1 MNKKKH
7 VYLWRLINKKIRS
20 ERRIFNK
27 RALNMSEEKR
37 NISERIRELR
47 EIFDMTAEEMASETG
62 VDTQKYIDYETNGEN
77 IPISVLYHISQKFN
91 VDLSEILTG
100 EVARIS
106 TMQICRRGKG
116 KTIDRYPG
124 YMFESLAP
132 RFTQKIM
139 EPLLVTL
146 MPGEP
151 EAALVTHK
159 GQEFNLVL
167 EGTIVITYDDKEYI
181 LNAGD
186 AVYFDPTH
194 PHGQKAIGKDKS
206 RFLTVITE

>member
-1 MNKKKH
+1 MK
-7 VYLWRLINKKIRS
+7 
-20 ERRIFNK
+20 
-27 RALNMSEEKR
+27 EEKR

-47 EIFDMTAEEMASETG
+47 EIFDLTEEEMARETG
-62 VDTQKYIDYETNGEN
+62 VDTQKYIEYETSGEN
-77 IPISVLYHISQKFN
+77 IPISVLYHISQKFG

-100 EVARIS
+100 EPARIS
-106 TMQICRRGKG
+106 TLQICRRGKG

-132 RFTQKIM
+132 RFTQKVM

-146 MPGEP
+146 VPGQP
-151 EAALVTHK
+151 EAALVTHD

-167 EGTIVITYDDKEYI
+167 EGTIVINYDEKEYI

-194 PHGQKAIGKDKS
+194 PHGQKAIGTEKA

>member
-1 MNKKKH
+1 M
-7 VYLWRLINKKIRS
+7 
-20 ERRIFNK
+20 
-27 RALNMSEEKR
+27 
-37 NISERIRELR
+37 SERIRELR
-47 EIFDMTAEEMASETG
+47 EIFDLTEEEMARETG
-62 VDTQKYIDYETNGEN
+62 VDTKKYIEYETSGEN
-77 IPISVLYHISQKFN
+77 IPISVLYHISQKFG

-100 EVARIS
+100 EPARIS

-124 YMFESLAP
+124 YIFESLAP

-146 MPGEP
+146 VPGEP
-151 EAALVTHK
+151 EAALVTHE

-186 AVYFDPTH
+186 ATYFDPTH
-194 PHGQKAIGKDKS
+194 PHGQKAIGQDKA

>member
-1 MNKKKH
+1 MNEQ
-7 VYLWRLINKKIRS
+7 IR
-20 ERRIFNK
+20 
-27 RALNMSEEKR
+27 M
-37 NISERIRELR
+37 ISDRIRELR
-47 EIFDMTAEEMASETG
+47 EVFDITVEEMARETG
-62 VDTQKYIDYETNGEN
+62 VEPEKYIEYETSGKD
-77 IPISVLYHISQKFN
+77 IPISALYHISQKFG

-100 EVARIS
+100 EPARIS
-106 TMQICRRGKG
+106 SLQVCRRGKG
-116 KTIDRYPG
+116 QTIDRYPG

-146 MPGEP
+146 IPGEP
-151 EAALVTHK
+151 EAALVTHG

-167 EGTIVITYDDKEYI
+167 EGTIVITYEDKEYV

-186 AVYFDPTH
+186 AVYFDPTR
-194 PHGQKAIGKDKS
+194 PHGQKAVGQEKG

>member
-1 MNKKKH
+1 
-7 VYLWRLINKKIRS
+7 
-20 ERRIFNK
+20 
-27 RALNMSEEKR
+27 MSEEKR
-37 NISERIRELR
+37 KISERIRELR
-47 EIFDMTAEEMASETG
+47 EIFDMTTEEMARETG
-62 VDTQKYIDYETNGEN
+62 VDTQKYIEYETDGEN

-100 EVARIS
+100 EAARIS

-146 MPGEP
+146 IPGEP
-151 EAALVTHK
+151 EAALVTHE

-167 EGTIVITYDDKEYI
+167 EGTIVITYDDREYI

-194 PHGQKAIGKDKS
+194 PHGQKAIGKDKA

>member
-1 MNKKKH
+1 MDIIVDEQYK
-7 VYLWRLINKKIRS
+7 
-20 ERRIFNK
+20 
-27 RALNMSEEKR
+27 M
-37 NISERIRELR
+37 ISERIRELR
-47 EIFDMTAEEMASETG
+47 EIFDLTEEEMAKETG
-62 VDTQKYIDYETNGEN
+62 VEVSTYIEYETSGRN

-100 EVARIS
+100 EPARIS
-106 TMQICRRGKG
+106 TMQVCRRGKG
-116 KTIDRYPG
+116 QTIDRFPG

-132 RFTQKIM
+132 RFKGKVI

-146 MPGEP
+146 IPGEP
-151 EAALVTHK
+151 DAPLVTHE

-167 EGTIVITYDDKEYI
+167 EGEIVITYDDKEYI

-194 PHGQKAIGKDKS
+194 PHGQKALGKEKA

>member
-1 MNKKKH
+1 MQDEMK
-7 VYLWRLINKKIRS
+7 
-20 ERRIFNK
+20 RI
-27 RALNMSEEKR
+27 SD
-37 NISERIRELR
+37 RIRELR
-47 EIFDMTAEEMASETG
+47 EIFDFTQEEMAQDAGIPLEL
-62 VDTQKYIDYETNGEN
+62 YAEYESRGEN

-100 EVARIS
+100 EPARLS
-106 TMQICRRGKG
+106 TIQICRRGEG
-116 KTIDRYPG
+116 SIVDRYPG
-124 YMFESLAP
+124 YKFESLAP

-146 MPGEP
+146 IPGEP
-151 EAALVTHK
+151 DAALVTHG

-167 EGTIVITYDDKEYI
+167 EGVIILTYDDKEHT
-181 LNAGD
+181 LSAGD

-194 PHGQKAIGKDKS
+194 PHGQKAVGSEKA

>member
-1 MNKKKH
+1 MQ
-7 VYLWRLINKKIRS
+7 I
-20 ERRIFNK
+20 
-27 RALNMSEEKR
+27 
-37 NISERIRELR
+37 ISERIRELR
-47 EIFDMTAEEMASETG
+47 EIFDFTEEEMARETG
-62 VDTQKYIDYETNGEN
+62 VDVDSYIEYETSGEN
-77 IPISVLYHISQKFN
+77 IPISVLYHISQKFG

-100 EVARIS
+100 EPARLS
-106 TMQICRRGKG
+106 TLQVCRRGKG
-116 KTIDRYPG
+116 QTLNRYPG

-132 RFTQKIM
+132 RFTGKIM

-146 MPGEP
+146 LPGEA
-151 EAALVTHK
+151 EAALVTHG

-167 EGTIVITYDDKEYI
+167 EGIIVITYDGKEYV

-194 PHGQKAIGKDKS
+194 PHGQKAIGKEKA

>member
-1 MNKKKH
+1 MQEGGFCMNEQFS
-7 VYLWRLINKKIRS
+7 L
-20 ERRIFNK
+20 
-27 RALNMSEEKR
+27 
-37 NISERIRELR
+37 ISERIRELR
-47 EIFDMTAEEMASETG
+47 EIFDLTEDEMARETG
-62 VDTQKYIDYETNGEN
+62 VALERYIEYEESGKD
-77 IPISVLYHISQKFN
+77 IPISVLYHISQKFG

-100 EVARIS
+100 EPARIS
-106 TMQICRRGKG
+106 TLQICRRGKG
-116 KTIDRYPG
+116 QTINRYPG

-146 MPGEP
+146 IPGEP
-151 EAALVTHK
+151 DAALVTHG

-167 EGTIVITYDDKEYI
+167 EGVIVITYDDKEYV

-194 PHGQKAIGKDKS
+194 PHGQKAIGKDKA

>member
-1 MNKKKH
+1 MDEQ
-7 VYLWRLINKKIRS
+7 YQ
-20 ERRIFNK
+20 
-27 RALNMSEEKR
+27 M
-37 NISERIRELR
+37 ISERIRELR
-47 EIFDMTAEEMASETG
+47 EIFDLSEEDMAKETG
-62 VDTQKYIDYETNGEN
+62 VDVATYMEYENSGKN

-100 EVARIS
+100 EPARIS
-106 TMQICRRGKG
+106 TMQVCRRGKG
-116 KTIDRYPG
+116 QTIDRFPG

-132 RFTQKIM
+132 RFKGKII

-146 MPGEP
+146 IPGQP
-151 EAALVTHK
+151 DAPLVTHE

-167 EGTIVITYDDKEYI
+167 EGEIVITYDDKEHV
-181 LNAGD
+181 LCAGD

-194 PHGQKAIGKDKS
+194 PHGQKAIGKDKA

>member
-1 MNKKKH
+1 MAILRKT
-7 VYLWRLINKKIRS
+7 VT
-20 ERRIFNK
+20 ERYEEESG
-27 RALNMSEEKR
+27 MQEEKLS
-37 NISERIRELR
+37 ISERIRELR
-47 EIFDMTAEEMASETG
+47 EIFDLTEEEMAKETG
-62 VDTQKYIDYETNGEN
+62 VDTKTYTQYEANGEN

-100 EVARIS
+100 EPARIS
-106 TMQICRRGKG
+106 TLQICRRGKG

-146 MPGEP
+146 VPGQP
-151 EAALVTHK
+151 EAALVTHG

-167 EGTIVITYDDKEYI
+167 EGIIVLTYDDKETV
-181 LNAGD
+181 LCAGD

-194 PHGQKAIGKDKS
+194 PHGQKAIGTDKA

>member
-1 MNKKKH
+1 MNEH
-7 VYLWRLINKKIRS
+7 IQ
-20 ERRIFNK
+20 
-27 RALNMSEEKR
+27 M
-37 NISERIRELR
+37 ISERIRELR
-47 EIFDMTAEEMASETG
+47 EIFGLTQEEMATETG
-62 VDTQKYIDYETNGEN
+62 VDTKKYIEYETSGEN
-77 IPISVLYHISQKFN
+77 IPISVLYHISQKFG

-100 EVARIS
+100 EPARIS
-106 TMQICRRGKG
+106 TLQVCKRGKG
-116 KTIDRYPG
+116 KTIKRYPG

-146 MPGEP
+146 NPGEP
-151 EAALVTHK
+151 EAALVTHS

-167 EGTIVITYDDKEYI
+167 EGVIVITYDDKEYV

-194 PHGQKAIGKDKS
+194 PHGQKAIGKDKA

>member
-1 MNKKKH
+1 MQDELMK
-7 VYLWRLINKKIRS
+7 
-20 ERRIFNK
+20 
-27 RALNMSEEKR
+27 
-37 NISERIRELR
+37 ISERIRELR
-47 EIFDMTAEEMASETG
+47 EVFDVTVEEMATETG
-62 VDTQKYIDYETNGEN
+62 TTAEDYAEYETNGKN
-77 IPISVLYHISQKFN
+77 IPISVLYHISHKFN

-100 EVARIS
+100 ESARLS
-106 TMQICRRGKG
+106 TIQICRRGKG

-132 RFTQKIM
+132 RFTHKVM

-146 MPGEP
+146 IPGKP
-151 EAALVTHK
+151 EAALVTHD

-167 EGTIVITYDDKEYI
+167 EGAVVLTYNDKEYV
-181 LNAGD
+181 LEAGD

-194 PHGQKAIGKDKS
+194 PHGQKAAGTEKA

>member
-1 MNKKKH
+1 
-7 VYLWRLINKKIRS
+7 
-20 ERRIFNK
+20 
-27 RALNMSEEKR
+27 MSEQ
-37 NISERIRELR
+37 NLMLSERIRELR
-47 EIFDMTAEEMASETG
+47 EIYGFPVEEMARETG
-62 VDTQKYIDYETNGEN
+62 VSNEKYIEYETNGEN

-100 EVARIS
+100 EPARIS
-106 TMQICRRGKG
+106 TLQICRRGKG

-132 RFTQKIM
+132 RFTHKIM

-146 MPGEP
+146 VPGEP
-151 EAALVTHK
+151 EAPLVTHS

-167 EGTIVITYDDKEYI
+167 EGVIVIAYDDKEYV
-181 LNAGD
+181 LGAGD

-194 PHGQKAIGKDKS
+194 PHGQKAIGSDKA

>member
-1 MNKKKH
+1 MD
-7 VYLWRLINKKIRS
+7 
-20 ERRIFNK
+20 EQ
-27 RALNMSEEKR
+27 MQM
-37 NISERIRELR
+37 ISERIRELR
-47 EIFDMTAEEMASETG
+47 EIFDLTQEEMAKETG
-62 VDTQKYIDYETNGEN
+62 VEPAVYIEYEKSGKN

-100 EVARIS
+100 EPARIS
-106 TMQICRRGKG
+106 TMQVCRRGKG
-116 KTIDRYPG
+116 QTINRYPG

-132 RFTQKIM
+132 RFKGKVM

-146 MPGEP
+146 SPGQP
-151 EAALVTHK
+151 EAALVTHE

-167 EGTIVITYDDKEYI
+167 EGVIVITYDDKEYI

-194 PHGQKAIGKDKS
+194 PHGQKAIGTEKA
-206 RFLTVITE
+206 RFLTVIIE

>member
-1 MNKKKH
+1 MQEEM
-7 VYLWRLINKKIRS
+7 KKIS
-20 ERRIFNK
+20 D
-27 RALNMSEEKR
+27 
-37 NISERIRELR
+37 RIRELR
-47 EIFDMTAEEMASETG
+47 EIFDMTEEEMAKETG
-62 VDTQKYIDYETNGEN
+62 VTVEKYIGYESSGEN

-100 EVARIS
+100 EPARLS
-106 TMQICRRGKG
+106 TIQICRRGKG

-132 RFTQKIM
+132 RFTHKIM

-146 MPGEP
+146 LPGEP
-151 EAALVTHK
+151 EAALVSHG

-167 EGTIVITYDDKEYI
+167 EGVIVITYDEKEYV
-181 LNAGD
+181 LNTGD

-194 PHGQKAIGKDKS
+194 PHGQKAIGREKA